1 VILRSPAGFQLGL
14 QTRNTIWGAPSVI
27 ASKLID
33 DRLGLLIAVVLL
45 LKTQEQ
51 PLDHALLGFDEYL
64 VATNYIAL
72 SVSALLA
79 GDRAVAGGDVHACL
93 RASAKLVLVSP
104 DNVSSSTCTR
114 LISRCPMPI
123 RTN

>member
-1 VILRSPAGFQLGL
+1 MIVWVCSL
-14 QTRNTIWGAPSVI
+14 QSYC
-27 ASKLID
+27 S
-33 DRLGLLIAVVLL
+33 

-123 RTN
+123 RTNIFCKLKRQKRSARCTGQ